1 MYLIA
6 LVYYG
11 TSIVGPT
18 TQGNSVRT
26 SVARTPCERVAITC
40 GTSHVKE
47 DKIGANNPLD
57 LLPESYDPRLRLY

>member
-1 MYLIA
+1 MEIVGMYLIA

-18 TQGNSVRT
+18 AQGNSVRT

-40 GTSHVKE
+40 GTSHVKRGQ
-47 DKIGANNPLD
+47 DWGKQPT
-57 LLPESYDPRLRLY
+57 

>member
-18 TQGNSVRT
+18 TQGNYVKT
-26 SVARTPCERVAITC
+26 SVAETPCERVAITC
-40 GTSHVKE
+40 GTSHVKRGQ
-47 DKIGANNPLD
+47 DWGKQP
-57 LLPESYDPRLRLY
+57 S